1 MLAPIRLQL
10 SQDLPLPNFRTVKH
24 VPFTPR
30 EMFDVVADVERYPEF
45 LPLCEGLVV
54 TQRAAGEGSVAELTA
69 TMTVGYKA
77 ITERFTTHVTLDPD
91 AGLIRVRHRDGPFTH
106 LENTWRFEAAGAGC
120 DVNFAIDYAFRSA
133 MLQLIVGA
141 AFDKAVRSYTEA
153 FEARART
160 LYGARAGA

>member
-1 MLAPIRLQL
+1 MP
-10 SQDLPLPNFRTVKH
+10 SFRTVRH
-24 VPFTPR
+24 VPFTPS

-54 TQRAAGEGSVAELTA
+54 TRRDEHEGKVELTA

-77 ITERFTTHVTLDPD
+77 ITERFTTHVTLDKV
-91 AGLIRVRHRDGPFTH
+91 AGEILVKHADGPFTH
-106 LENTWRFEAAGAGC
+106 LRNEWRFVASGAGS
-120 DVNFAIDYAFRSA
+120 DVHFAIDYAFRSA

-153 FEARART
+153 FEARARS
-160 LYGARAGA
+160 LYGARASV

>member
-1 MLAPIRLQL
+1 MP
-10 SQDLPLPNFRTVKH
+10 SFRTVRH

-54 TQRAAGEGSVAELTA
+54 TERKTGERGTELTA
-69 TMTVGYKA
+69 TMTVGYKS
-77 ITERFTTHVTLDPD
+77 ITERFTTHVTLDPE
-91 AGLIRVRHRDGPFTH
+91 AGRIKVRHLDGPFSH
-106 LENTWRFEAAGAGC
+106 LENDWRFVPSGTGC
-120 DVNFAIDYAFRSA
+120 EVHFAIDYAFRSA
-133 MLQLIVGA
+133 MLSLIVGA

-160 LYGARAGA
+160 LYGSRAGA

>member
-1 MLAPIRLQL
+1 
-10 SQDLPLPNFRTVKH
+10 LPSFKTVRH

-45 LPLCEGLVV
+45 LPLCDELTVIE
-54 TQRAAGEGSVAELTA
+54 RKAGERGSELTA
-69 TMTVGYKA
+69 TMAVGYGSL
-77 ITERFTTHVTLDPD
+77 TERFTTHVRLDAE
-91 AGLIRVRHRDGPFTH
+91 AGLIRVRHLDGPFSH
-106 LENTWRFEAAGAGC
+106 LDNEWRFAAAGTGC
-120 DVNFAIDYAFRSA
+120 DVHFSIDYAFRSA

-160 LYGARAGA
+160 LYGSRAGA

>member
-1 MLAPIRLQL
+1 MP
-10 SQDLPLPNFRTVKH
+10 SFRTVRH

-45 LPLCEGLVV
+45 LPLCEGLAVLERR
-54 TQRAAGEGSVAELTA
+54 QGELTA

-77 ITERFTTHVTLDPD
+77 ITERFTTHVVLDPE
-91 AGLIRVRHRDGPFTH
+91 AGVIRVRNLDGPFTH
-106 LENTWRFEAAGAGC
+106 LENEWRFVAAGSGC
-120 DVNFAIDYAFRSA
+120 DVQFAISYAFRST

-153 FEARART
+153 FESRART
-160 LYGARAGA
+160 LYGPRAEA